1 MKSGAVESS
10 ARRDVGEKALFMV
23 AILFAISGIAAVAGV
38 GAILVGFPNY
48 EFGLGNTLIMSGAV
62 AIVGAMIVFGLAA
75 TVRELRRVG
84 GLLERPARPPRPV
97 DGDAAARAGSRPA
110 PAARPQPLSPG
121 RRAPE
126 QRLGPIPSA
135 DRPGAEFPPLRPSGF
150 DAGEPSVVDEV
161 ETVPLSPAPPGRS
174 VPTPPPMSPPPE
186 TRFERR
192 PEPAPAPSMRP
203 QPAPPRP
210 TRNIFDPNWS
220 RGGAGRNEPE
230 RSIPERAAPPQP
242 QEPPAIQPAEQ
253 VPAPASAPPQPMP
266 VSILKS
272 GVIDGMAYTLYTDGS
287 IEAQL
292 PSGVMRFASIDEL
305 REHLE
310 KHT

>member
-1 MKSGAVESS
+1 
-10 ARRDVGEKALFMV
+10 MV
-23 AILFAISGIAAVAGV
+23 AILFAISGVAAVAGV

-84 GLLERPARPPRPV
+84 RLLERPARQPRPV
-97 DGDAAARAGSRPA
+97 DADGAARAGGRPGA
-110 PAARPQPLSPG
+110 AARPQPLSPG

-135 DRPGAEFPPLRPSGF
+135 DRPAADFPPLRPSAL

-161 ETVPLSPAPPGRS
+161 ETVPLSPLGPGRS

-186 TRFERR
+186 PRFERR
-192 PEPAPAPSMRP
+192 PEPAPAPSVRP
-203 QPAPPRP
+203 QPAPSRS

-220 RGGAGRNEPE
+220 RGGGGRSEPE
-230 RSIPERAAPPQP
+230 RPERAAPPQP
-242 QEPPAIQPAEQ
+242 EEQANPFSEQTSASQPTPA
-253 VPAPASAPPQPMP
+253 QPMP
-266 VSILKS
+266 ISILKS

-310 KHT
+310 KHS

>member
-1 MKSGAVESS
+1 
-10 ARRDVGEKALFMV
+10 MV

-38 GAILVGFPNY
+38 GAILLGVPNY
-48 EFGLGNTLIMSGAV
+48 EFGLGNTLIMSGSV
-62 AIVGAMIVFGLAA
+62 AIVGALIVFGLAA

-84 GLLERPARPPRPV
+84 RLLERPARQPRPV
-97 DGDAAARAGSRPA
+97 DADAAARAAGRTGA
-110 PAARPQPLSPG
+110 PARPQPMSPV
-121 RRAPE
+121 RRPSE
-126 QRLGPIPSA
+126 QRLGPIPAA
-135 DRPGAEFPPLRPSGF
+135 DRPAADFDRLRPSDLAGGR
-150 DAGEPSVVDEV
+150 DAGEPPVVDEM
-161 ETVPLSPAPPGRS
+161 ETVPLSPAGPGRPS
-174 VPTPPPMSPPPE
+174 PPSPPPSPTAD

-192 PEPAPAPSMRP
+192 AEPPPAPSMRP
-203 QPAPPRP
+203 QPPTRPQEPMRP

-220 RGGAGRNEPE
+220 RGAGGRSEPE
-230 RSIPERAAPPQP
+230 RPPVERHAPPQAE
-242 QEPPAIQPAEQ
+242 EPPAISPSEQAPAGQ
-253 VPAPASAPPQPMP
+253 PAPAQPTP

-310 KHT
+310 KHS

>member
-1 MKSGAVESS
+1 
-10 ARRDVGEKALFMV
+10 MV
-23 AILFAISGIAAVAGV
+23 AILFAISGVAAVAGV

-84 GLLERPARPPRPV
+84 RLLERPARQPRPEAE
-97 DGDAAARAGSRPA
+97 AAARAGGRPGA
-110 PAARPQPLSPG
+110 AARPQPLSPG

-135 DRPGAEFPPLRPSGF
+135 DRPAADFPPLRPSAL
-150 DAGEPSVVDEV
+150 DSGEPSVVEEV
-161 ETVPLSPAPPGRS
+161 ETVPISPAAPGRS
-174 VPTPPPMSPPPE
+174 VPTPPPASPPPE
-186 TRFERR
+186 PRFERR
-192 PEPAPAPSMRP
+192 PEPPPAPSMRP
-203 QPAPPRP
+203 QPSRP
-210 TRNIFDPNWS
+210 TRNIFDPSWS
-220 RGGAGRNEPE
+220 RGGGGRSEPE
-230 RSIPERAAPPQP
+230 RAAPERAAPPQP
-242 QEPPAIQPAEQ
+242 EEQANPFSEQISASQPTPAQQ
-253 VPAPASAPPQPMP
+253 MP
-266 VSILKS
+266 ISILKS

-292 PSGVMRFASIDEL
+292 PSGVVRFASIDEL

-310 KHT
+310 KHS

>member
-1 MKSGAVESS
+1 
-10 ARRDVGEKALFMV
+10 MV

-38 GAILVGFPNY
+38 GAILIGFPNY
-48 EFGLGNTLIMSGAV
+48 EFGLGNTLILGGIV
-62 AIVGAMIVFGLAA
+62 AIVGALIVFGLAA

-84 GLLERPARPPRPV
+84 RLLERPARQPRPV
-97 DGDAAARAGSRPA
+97 DAEARAAGRAGA
-110 PAARPQPLSPG
+110 PVRPQPLSPG
-121 RRAPE
+121 RRPPE

-135 DRPGAEFPPLRPSGF
+135 DRSAMDFDPLRPSGLSGGRE
-150 DAGEPSVVDEV
+150 AGEPSVVDEV
-161 ETVPLSPAPPGRS
+161 ETVPLSPAAPGRS
-174 VPTPPPMSPPPE
+174 VPTPPLMSPLPE

-192 PEPAPAPSMRP
+192 AEPPPAPSIRP
-203 QPAPPRP
+203 QPSARPQEPTRP

-230 RSIPERAAPPQP
+230 RPPVERAAPPQP
-242 QEPPAIQPAEQ
+242 EEPPASPPTEQ
-253 VPAPASAPPQPMP
+253 APPGQSAPPQPMP
-266 VSILKS
+266 ISILKS

-310 KHT
+310 KHS

>member
-1 MKSGAVESS
+1 
-10 ARRDVGEKALFMV
+10 MV
-23 AILFAISGIAAVAGV
+23 AILYAISGVAAVAGV

-48 EFGLGNTLIMSGAV
+48 EFGLGNTLILGGCIAV
-62 AIVGAMIVFGLAA
+62 VGAMIVFGLAA

-84 GLLERPARPPRPV
+84 QMLERPGRPPRPV
-97 DGDAAARAGSRPA
+97 DADGAARAAGRA
-110 PAARPQPLSPG
+110 GAAARPQPMPPG
-121 RRAPE
+121 RRPPD

-135 DRPGAEFPPLRPSGF
+135 DRSAMDFDPLRPSGLSGGR

-161 ETVPLSPAPPGRS
+161 ETVPLAPAGLGRPA
-174 VPTPPPMSPPPE
+174 PTPPPMSPMQE

-192 PEPAPAPSMRP
+192 PEPPPAPSVRP
-203 QPAPPRP
+203 QPPSRP
-210 TRNIFDPNWS
+210 EPSRQSRNIFDPNWS
-220 RGGAGRNEPE
+220 RGGAARSEPE
-230 RSIPERAAPPQP
+230 RGPAERAAPPQP
-242 QEPPAIQPAEQ
+242 EEPLAEQ
-253 VPAPASAPPQPMP
+253 PFGGQSPPPQPMP

>member
-1 MKSGAVESS
+1 
-10 ARRDVGEKALFMV
+10 MV
-23 AILFAISGIAAVAGV
+23 AILFAISGVAAVAGL

-84 GLLERPARPPRPV
+84 RLLERPARQPRPV
-97 DGDAAARAGSRPA
+97 DAEAAARAGSRPGA
-110 PAARPQPLSPG
+110 AARPQPLSPG

-135 DRPGAEFPPLRPSGF
+135 DRPAADFPPVRPSGF
-150 DAGEPSVVDEV
+150 DTSEPSVADEV
-161 ETVPLSPAPPGRS
+161 ETVPLSPTGPGRS
-174 VPTPPPMSPPPE
+174 VPTPPPASPLPE
-186 TRFERR
+186 PRFERR
-192 PEPAPAPSMRP
+192 PEPAPAPSVRP
-203 QPAPPRP
+203 QPAPSRP

-220 RGGAGRNEPE
+220 RAAGGRSEPE
-230 RSIPERAAPPQP
+230 RPAPERAAPPQP
-242 QEPPAIQPAEQ
+242 EEHANPFSEQ
-253 VPAPASAPPQPMP
+253 TSASQPAPAQPMP
-266 VSILKS
+266 ISILKS

-310 KHT
+310 KHS

>member
-1 MKSGAVESS
+1 
-10 ARRDVGEKALFMV
+10 MV

-38 GAILVGFPNY
+38 GAILVGLPNY
-48 EFGLGNTLIMSGAV
+48 EFGLGNTLILSGAV
-62 AIVGAMIVFGLAA
+62 AIVGALIVFGLAA

-84 GLLERPARPPRPV
+84 RLLERPARQPRPL
-97 DGDAAARAGSRPA
+97 DAEGRAAGRAGP
-110 PAARPQPLSPG
+110 PPRPQPLSPG
-121 RRAPE
+121 RRPPE

-135 DRPGAEFPPLRPSGF
+135 DRPAMDFDPLRPSGLSGGRE
-150 DAGEPSVVDEV
+150 AGEPSVVD
-161 ETVPLSPAPPGRS
+161 AAPGRS
-174 VPTPPPMSPPPE
+174 VPTPPPMSPLTE
-186 TRFERR
+186 ARFERR
-192 PEPAPAPSMRP
+192 AEPPPAPSIRP
-203 QPAPPRP
+203 QPSARPQEPSRP

-220 RGGAGRNEPE
+220 RGGAGRSEPE
-230 RSIPERAAPPQP
+230 RPPVERAAPPQP
-242 QEPPAIQPAEQ
+242 EEPPASPPTEQ
-253 VPAPASAPPQPMP
+253 APPGQSAPPQPMP

-310 KHT
+310 KHS

>member
-23 AILFAISGIAAVAGV
+23 AILFAISGIAAVVGV
-38 GAILVGFPNY
+38 GAILIGFPNY

-84 GLLERPARPPRPV
+84 RLLERPARQPRPI
-97 DGDAAARAGSRPA
+97 DADAAARAGSRPGA
-110 PAARPQPLSPG
+110 TARPQPLSPG

-135 DRPGAEFPPLRPSGF
+135 DFPPLRPSGF

-161 ETVPLSPAPPGRS
+161 ETVPLSPTGPGRS
-174 VPTPPPMSPPPE
+174 VPTPPPTSPPPE

-192 PEPAPAPSMRP
+192 PEPAPAPSIRP
-203 QPAPPRP
+203 QPAPARP
-210 TRNIFDPNWS
+210 SRNIFDPNWS
-220 RGGAGRNEPE
+220 RGGGGRSEPE
-230 RSIPERAAPPQP
+230 RPAPERTAPPHP
-242 QEPPAIQPAEQ
+242 EEPVSPPPEQ
-253 VPAPASAPPQPMP
+253 VPASPSAPPQPMP

>member
-1 MKSGAVESS
+1 
-10 ARRDVGEKALFMV
+10 MV
-23 AILFAISGIAAVAGV
+23 AILFVISGIAALAGV
-38 GAILVGFPNY
+38 GAILIGIPNY
-48 EFGLGNTLIMSGAV
+48 EFGLGNALIMSGALG
-62 AIVGAMIVFGLAA
+62 IVGALIVFGLAA

-84 GLLERPARPPRPV
+84 RLLDRPARQPRPL
-97 DGDAAARAGSRPA
+97 DADAAARA
-110 PAARPQPLSPG
+110 AARSAAGPRPQPLAPG
-121 RRAPE
+121 RRPPD

-135 DRPGAEFPPLRPSGF
+135 DRPMDFDRLRPSGL
-150 DAGEPSVVDEV
+150 DAGEPSVVDEA
-161 ETVPLSPAPPGRS
+161 ETVPLSPAGLGRS
-174 VPTPPPMSPPPE
+174 VPTPPPMSPLPE

-192 PEPAPAPSMRP
+192 AEPPPAPGIRP
-203 QPAPPRP
+203 QPPLRPQEPARP

-220 RGGAGRNEPE
+220 RGGAGRSEPE
-230 RSIPERAAPPQP
+230 RPPAERAAPPQP
-242 QEPPAIQPAEQ
+242 EEPPASPPTEQ
-253 VPAPASAPPQPMP
+253 AGPSQSAPPQP

-310 KHT
+310 KHS

>member
-1 MKSGAVESS
+1 
-10 ARRDVGEKALFMV
+10 MV

-38 GAILVGFPNY
+38 GAILLGVPNY
-48 EFGLGNTLIMSGAV
+48 EFGLGNALIMSGAV

-84 GLLERPARPPRPV
+84 RLLERPARPPRPV
-97 DGDAAARAGSRPA
+97 DADAAARAAGRA
-110 PAARPQPLSPG
+110 GAAARPQQMSSV
-121 RRAPE
+121 RRPSD
-126 QRLGPIPSA
+126 QRLGPIPAA
-135 DRPGAEFPPLRPSGF
+135 DRPGADFDRLRPTDLSGGR
-150 DAGEPSVVDEV
+150 DAGEPAVVDEA
-161 ETVPLSPAPPGRS
+161 ETVPLSPAGSGRPAPP
-174 VPTPPPMSPPPE
+174 SPPPSLAPD

-192 PEPAPAPSMRP
+192 AEPPPGPSIRT
-203 QPAPPRP
+203 QPPRP
-210 TRNIFDPNWS
+210 TRNIFDPSWS
-220 RGGAGRNEPE
+220 RGAGARPEPE
-230 RSIPERAAPPQP
+230 RPPVERHAPPQA
-242 QEPPAIQPAEQ
+242 EVPPANPPNEQ
-253 VPAPASAPPQPMP
+253 APAGQAAPAQPTP

-310 KHT
+310 KHS

>member
-1 MKSGAVESS
+1 
-10 ARRDVGEKALFMV
+10 MV

-38 GAILVGFPNY
+38 GAILVGLPNY
-48 EFGLGNTLIMSGAV
+48 EFGLGNTLILSGAV
-62 AIVGAMIVFGLAA
+62 AIVGALIVFGLAA

-84 GLLERPARPPRPV
+84 RLLERPARQPRPA
-97 DGDAAARAGSRPA
+97 DAEGRAAGRPGA
-110 PAARPQPLSPG
+110 PARPQPLSPG
-121 RRAPE
+121 RRPPE

-135 DRPGAEFPPLRPSGF
+135 DRPAMDFDPLRPSGLS
-150 DAGEPSVVDEV
+150 EPSVVDEV
-161 ETVPLSPAPPGRS
+161 ETVPLSPAAPGRS
-174 VPTPPPMSPPPE
+174 VPTPPPMSPLPE

-192 PEPAPAPSMRP
+192 AEPPPAPGIRP
-203 QPAPPRP
+203 QPSPRPQEPARP

-220 RGGAGRNEPE
+220 RGGAARSEPE
-230 RSIPERAAPPQP
+230 RPPVERAAPPQP
-242 QEPPAIQPAEQ
+242 EEPPASPPTEQ
-253 VPAPASAPPQPMP
+253 APTAQSAPPQPMP
-266 VSILKS
+266 ISILKS

-310 KHT
+310 KHS

>member
-10 ARRDVGEKALFMV
+10 AGRNVGEKALFMV

-38 GAILVGFPNY
+38 GAILIGSENY

-62 AIVGAMIVFGLAA
+62 GIVGAMIVFGLAA

-84 GLLERPARPPRPV
+84 RLLERPTRQPRPV
-97 DGDAAARAGSRPA
+97 DADAAARAAARAGAA
-110 PAARPQPLSPG
+110 PRPQPLSPG
-121 RRAPE
+121 RRPPE

-135 DRPGAEFPPLRPSGF
+135 DRPLDFDRLRPSGR
-150 DAGEPSVVDEV
+150 DEGELPVVDEV
-161 ETVPLSPAPPGRS
+161 ETVPLSPAGLGRS
-174 VPTPPPMSPPPE
+174 APTPPPPSPLPE
-186 TRFERR
+186 TRFEPRA
-192 PEPAPAPSMRP
+192 EPPPAPSIRTPPPARP
-203 QPAPPRP
+203 QQPPRP

-220 RGGAGRNEPE
+220 RGGAGRSEPE
-230 RSIPERAAPPQP
+230 RPLSERAAP
-242 QEPPAIQPAEQ
+242 
-253 VPAPASAPPQPMP
+253 SQPMP

-310 KHT
+310 KHS